1 MNCKGGCSGELAD
14 YTESAA
20 LLLRLIPFVIRG
32 AREASGVWRSAPPSI
47 KLAGSFWQINF
58 RRRKILMSEL
68 REPRWSVVSER
79 GCEAS
84 GANYDE
90 AAGLVRRLR
99 EEKIHGLCIISD
111 EAARR
116 YNANNNGAAPTT
128 AAELKPAAPPAK
140 KRAPRRKN
148 AKLS

>member
-1 MNCKGGCSGELAD
+1 
-14 YTESAA
+14 
-20 LLLRLIPFVIRG
+20 
-32 AREASGVWRSAPPSI
+32 
-47 KLAGSFWQINF
+47 
-58 RRRKILMSEL
+58 MSEL
-68 REPRWSVVSER
+68 REQRWSVVSER

-84 GANYDE
+84 GVNYEE

-99 EEKIHGLCIISD
+99 AERIHGLCVVSD

-116 YNANNNGAAPTT
+116 YDANNNHRPTPAT
-128 AAELKPAAPPAK
+128 AKATPATTEATPAK